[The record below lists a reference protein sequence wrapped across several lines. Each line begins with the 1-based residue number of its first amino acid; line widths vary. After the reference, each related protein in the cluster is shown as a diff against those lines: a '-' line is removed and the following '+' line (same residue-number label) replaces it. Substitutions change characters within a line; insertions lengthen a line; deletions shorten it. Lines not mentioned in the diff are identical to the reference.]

1 MKKVFRIMAIAVLGI
16 AMATSC
22 SKSEEDQIKDN
33 AMGFLKAIDNMDF
46 AGAKAYATAE
56 SADALDFMAS
66 MSGMAGEQ
74 EKGKGNFT
82 IDEVKIDGEAAVVNY
97 TRNEEGKDAEK
108 SNLNM
113 QKVDGKWLV
122 KYTKEGMGGGDEA
135 VETEETTEENAEAT
149 EGETEAAEE
158 TEAAA

>member
-82 IDEVKIDGEAAVVNY
+82 IDEVKIDGENAVVNY

-108 SNLNM
+108 SSLDM

-122 KYTKEGMGGGDEA
+122 KYSKEGMGGGEEA

-149 EGETEAAEE
+149 EGEAEVAEE

>member
-1 MKKVFRIMAIAVLGI
+1 MKKVFRIMAVAVLGI

-22 SKSEEDQIKDN
+22 AKSDEDQIKDN
-33 AMGFLKAIDNMDF
+33 AMGFLKAIDNMDY
-46 AGAKAYATAE
+46 AGAKAYATPE
-56 SADALDFMAS
+56 SAEALDAMAS
-66 MSGMAGEQ
+66 LAGMAGEQ

-135 VETEETTEENAEAT
+135 VEETEEPAETEEPVAEETAET
-149 EGETEAAEE
+149 TEAAE
-158 TEAAA
+158 